1 MNQYIVTIRL
11 VNGENTFY
19 ECEAESEFDA
29 KQKAGW
35 AYVREGV
42 VTDVYKV

>member
-1 MNQYIVTIRL
+1 MYKYTVTIRL
-11 VNGENTFY
+11 ANGKKEFY
-19 ECEAESEFDA
+19 DCEAESDFDA

-42 VTDVYKV
+42 VIDVCKV

>member
-1 MNQYIVTIRL
+1 MVKIRL
-11 VNGENTFY
+11 ASGKYDYY
-19 ECEAESEFDA
+19 ECEAISEFDA

-42 VTDVYKV
+42 VTEVSEV